1 LFYVFILIFLCVL
14 SVSAVSEFDFGGVSM
29 KDKSL
34 VGIIIGSDSDL
45 PVIQETVN
53 ILEYIGVGYDLTIA
67 SAHRSPA
74 RVREWVK
81 GMEKRGV
88 EVFIAGA
95 GGAAHLPGVV
105 AAETI
110 IPVIGIPMPTLYFN
124 GQDSLLSIVQMP
136 SGIPVAAVAVGK
148 AGATNAGLFAA
159 QMLARKYDKI
169 AETLRT
175 FRQELVQGIDK
186 KAGKLEQLGIDKY
199 IETM

>member
-1 LFYVFILIFLCVL
+1 
-14 SVSAVSEFDFGGVSM
+14 M
-29 KDKSL
+29 KDKAL

-53 ILEYIGVGYDLTIA
+53 ILEYLNVGYDLTIA

-74 RVREWVK
+74 RVRDWIK
-81 GMEKRGV
+81 NMEKRGV

-159 QMLARKYDKI
+159 QMLGRKYDTI
-169 AETLRT
+169 ANALKK
-175 FRQELVQGIDK
+175 FRQELVQGVEK

>member
-1 LFYVFILIFLCVL
+1 
-14 SVSAVSEFDFGGVSM
+14 M
-29 KDKSL
+29 KDKAL

-45 PVIQETVN
+45 PTIQETVN

-74 RVREWVK
+74 RVREWIK
-81 GMEKRGV
+81 SMEKRSV

-110 IPVIGIPMPTLYFN
+110 VPVIGIPMPTLYFN

-159 QMLARKYDKI
+159 QILARKYDHI
-169 AETLRT
+169 AETLRK
-175 FRQELVQGIDK
+175 FRQELAQGIDK